1 MLEKRSFSRLLSTG
15 VQRHLLLEGRAK
27 REKMSEADEAA
38 AEVQVRVRVLPGR
51 RVPVPAAAGAA
62 HHFQVFFSPLVRVA
76 N

>member
-1 MLEKRSFSRLLSTG
+1 MRNGLFRDYLVLEYKDT
-15 VQRHLLLEGRAK
+15 LLLEGRAK

>member
-1 MLEKRSFSRLLSTG
+1 
-15 VQRHLLLEGRAK
+15 
-27 REKMSEADEAA
+27 MSEADEAA